1 MGIVTTT
8 SETAFAYPPET
19 IYAFVTDPGNWPRTY
34 PTSARVGGVS
44 HDLPLKVGDVWTETG
59 PQGELYTW
67 HLAIAMP
74 PKLWV
79 FNSVGKLGHDGEGKG
94 GLEGR
99 ITVKYHFTQPGQGI
113 TLFTRTMTIEAYKD
127 VPLPDELFKIV
138 NPAIIDQYHAA
149 IARELAIEAANA
161 PA

>member
-1 MGIVTTT
+1 MGIVTTS
-8 SETAFAYPPET
+8 SETAFNYPVET
-19 IYAFVTDPGNWPRTY
+19 VYGFVTNPNNWPKTY
-34 PTSARVGGVS
+34 PTSKGIGGAQ
-44 HDLPLKVGDVWTETG
+44 HELPLKIGDVWTETG

-67 HLAIAMP
+67 HLAVAMP

-79 FNSVGKLGHDGEGKG
+79 FNSVGKLGHDKDGVG

-99 ITVKYHFTQPGQGI
+99 ITVKYHFTRPGEGI

-149 IARELAIEAANA
+149 IKRELDKEAAEA
-161 PA
+161 A

>member
-8 SETAFAYPPET
+8 SETAFTETPEE
-19 IYAFVTDPGNWPRTY
+19 IYAFVTNPANWPKTY
-34 PTSARVGGVS
+34 PTSRGIGKLQ
-44 HDLPLKVGDVWTETG
+44 HHELPLKVGDLWTETG

-67 HLAIAMP
+67 HLAVAMP

-79 FNSVGKLGHDGEGKG
+79 FNSVGKLGHDEAGNG

-99 ITVKYHFTQPGQGI
+99 ITVKYHFTRPGGDI

-127 VPLPDELFKIV
+127 KPLPDELFKIV

-149 IARELAIEAANA
+149 IARELKKKD
-161 PA
+161 